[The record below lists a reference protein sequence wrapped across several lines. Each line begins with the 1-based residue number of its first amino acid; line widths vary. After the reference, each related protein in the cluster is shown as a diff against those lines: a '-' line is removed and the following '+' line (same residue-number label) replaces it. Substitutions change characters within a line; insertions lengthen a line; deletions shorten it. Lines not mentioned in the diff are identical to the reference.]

1 MVLERYAYENRKDTV
16 DVDELLALKSL
27 VLANEA
33 AKQEFHHQAESSG
46 EMVNETALSSS
57 GVSAC
62 SRQSKVPT
70 LSLSAAD
77 NEPAPTATSHGQA
90 PRTAEATKL
99 APSSQF
105 IVSDSVC
112 PYWSQIDRLELAAQ
126 KLELAKWE
134 YSRLEENIALGKA
147 RGSIDSEMRHDFLMD
162 RIKNGLTKFGMRE
175 ELVDAAISTLKANGA
190 GPVPERIPIYPVV
203 SCDSEQ
209 LAHLRSMGLADL
221 TSTVSLIATVY

>member
-1 MVLERYAYENRKDTV
+1 MVFGRSAYENRKDTV

-33 AKQEFHHQAESSG
+33 AKQEFHHQAESNG
-46 EMVNETALSSS
+46 EMVNEAAISSS

-62 SRQSKVPT
+62 SRDSKAPT
-70 LSLSAAD
+70 LSLSAA
-77 NEPAPTATSHGQA
+77 NEGPAPTAISHSQA

-99 APSSQF
+99 ASSSQF
-105 IVSDSVC
+105 IISNNVY

-190 GPVPERIPIYPVV
+190 SPAPERIPIYPVV
-203 SCDSEQ
+203 SCDSKQ
-209 LAHLRSMGLADL
+209 LACLRSTGLIDL
-221 TSTVSLIATVY
+221 TSTVSFIATV